1 MNSGKLEM
9 IKKKVIGDGI
19 ITKSDFKYLKNH
31 KCNITRYERNMGGDK
46 VFEWKINDI
55 LILRF
60 IVEG

>member
-1 MNSGKLEM
+1 MNSEKLER
-9 IKKKVIGDGI
+9 IKKKVLKDGI
-19 ITKSDFKYLKNH
+19 LTKSDFKYLKKNG
-31 KCNITRYERNMGGDK
+31 CNITRYERNMGDDK

>member
-1 MNSGKLEM
+1 MNSEKLEL
-9 IKKKVIGDGI
+9 IKKKVIRDGI
-19 ITKSDFKYLKNH
+19 ITRSDFKYLKKNG
-31 KCNITRYERNMGGDK
+31 CDIVRYERNMGDDK